1 VTALLGIWMMAA
13 PAVLGYGGPLATSD
27 RIAGPLAASFAIV
40 ALWDVV
46 RALRWVDAPIGI
58 WMILAPLVLG
68 FGGPAAVNGVVVG
81 VIVATLSLVPGRTK
95 EEFGGGW
102 KSLASP
108 GTHRESAGEHGPHG
122 NEEGENE

>member
-1 VTALLGIWMMAA
+1 MMAA
-13 PAVLGYGGPLATSD
+13 PAALGYGGPIATSD

-46 RALRWVDAPIGI
+46 RPLRWVDAPIGL
-58 WMILAPLVLG
+58 WMILAPLILG
-68 FGGPAAVNGVVVG
+68 YGGPAAVNGVVVG
-81 VIVATLSLVPGRTK
+81 VIVATLSLVRGRVK

-102 KSLASP
+102 RSLWAS
-108 GTHRESAGEHGPHG
+108 GTHRETAGEHRQLR